1 VTGQFARLLLVVC
14 LGLLRSN
21 VLAAEPEQPIVRIS
35 VDPQSVVVGEHL
47 TMRVR
52 VLVPTWFPKP
62 PVFPDFELPNTIT
75 RLPSDS
81 SGPVTEQVGLKTW
94 SGIERRYRIYPLLG
108 AAFELTG
115 RKLEVTYANPGSRE
129 PLMATI
135 QVPDVSFNGLVP
147 DGAQALNPYLAAT
160 SLTINREIDGALG
173 SLAANDALVVTY
185 TISIKGMPAMFLPP
199 IAPLESRPG
208 MRVYADEP
216 TLSNESWGATRV
228 EKVTYVFASGGDYQL
243 PAVSVTWWNT
253 QTRTIAVAQ
262 VDALELTVRGP
273 ALQESAGYQDKGA
286 LPWRATVALLLMAV
300 LIWRYRRLPGALR
313 RIIQTRRQRFE
324 ASEAFAFSGVLDA
337 LNAGQP
343 HLAHQQLLNWL
354 ARLEPDTDLR
364 KFLREYATPALC
376 TEIDALSAALYGAA
390 DNPPELRGLAGPLK
404 QARQR
409 FLEARRAGELEP
421 LPPLNPG

>member
-1 VTGQFARLLLVVC
+1 MTGHSIRLLLAVC
-14 LGLLRSN
+14 LGLSRSI

-35 VDPQSVVVGEHL
+35 VDPQTVVVGEPL
-47 TMRVR
+47 TLRVR

-75 RLPSDS
+75 RLPPDS

-108 AAFELTG
+108 ATFELTG
-115 RKLEVTYANPGSRE
+115 RQLEVTYANPGSRE
-129 PLMATI
+129 PLMATVK
-135 QVPDVSFNGLVP
+135 VPDVSFNGLVP

-160 SLTINREIDGALG
+160 SLTINREIEGALET
-173 SLAANDALVVTY
+173 LAVNDALVVTY
-185 TISIKGMPAMFLPP
+185 TVSIKGMPAMFLPS
-199 IAPLESRPG
+199 IAPLESSSG

-228 EKVTYVFASGGDYQL
+228 EKVTYVFSSGGDYQL
-243 PAVSVTWWNT
+243 PSISVTWWNT
-253 QTRTIAVAQ
+253 QTRTTAVAQ

-273 ALQESAGYQDKGA
+273 APQESAGNQDNGA

-313 RIIQTRRQRFE
+313 RNMQTRRKRFE

-343 HLAHQQLLNWL
+343 NLAHQQLLNWL
-354 ARLEPDTDLR
+354 ARLDPDTDLR
-364 KFLREYATPALC
+364 RFLREYATPALC
-376 TEIDALSAALYGAA
+376 TELEALSAALYGAA
-390 DNPPELRGLAGPLK
+390 DNPPGLGGLTGPLK

-409 FLEARRAGELEP
+409 YIEARRAGELEP